1 MSAVTENFPGTGLVK
16 RAMRGSAWIV
26 LGYTGGQAMRF
37 GANLILTRFLFP
49 EAFGLM
55 ALVTVFVV
63 GLSMFSDLGT
73 APSIARSPRG
83 DDPDFLNTAWTIQ
96 VIRGGSLWIASCLL
110 AWPVAAFYGE
120 PALLYLLPITGF
132 SMVIAGFDPTRIE
145 TAHRHLAV
153 ARVTQLDM
161 ISQGIGILAMIT
173 VAIAYQS
180 VFALVVSSLVGTTVR
195 LWLMSRYL
203 PGDRNR
209 FRWEPEAAKELM
221 QFGKWIFA
229 STVCAFFS
237 SQGDRAILA
246 KALTFS
252 LLGIYNIGY
261 FLASFPI
268 LLGQAITGRLLI
280 PIYRETAE
288 DASGQSWRKLRVMRF
303 ALTAGLLGL
312 VLCLAFTGVPLV
324 HLLYDD
330 RYVAAG
336 AVLVA
341 VSCIQVPIV
350 IGLSYEHA
358 ALAAGDS
365 RGYFWLAFLRA
376 LTQVLFLMIGAL
388 LDGLQGALIG
398 MGLAALVIYPVIVWL
413 ARRHR
418 VWDPLH
424 DLVYAVVAG
433 ALALLALW
441 LNGSALVALGP

>member
-1 MSAVTENFPGTGLVK
+1 MAAVTENFPGNGLVK

-55 ALVTVFVV
+55 ALVTVFIV

-73 APSIARSPRG
+73 APSIARSTRG

-96 VIRGGSLWIASCLL
+96 VIRGFALWLASCLL

-120 PALLYLLPITGF
+120 PSLLYLLPITGF
-132 SMVIAGFDPTRIE
+132 SLVIAGFDPTRIE

-161 ISQGIGILAMIT
+161 ISQGIGILAMIV
-173 VAIAYQS
+173 VAILYQS
-180 VFALVVSSLVGTTVR
+180 VFALVVSTLVGTTAR

-203 PGDRNR
+203 PGARNR

-246 KALTFS
+246 KALTFA

-268 LLGQAITGRLLI
+268 LLGQAVTGRVMI
-280 PIYRETAE
+280 PIYRETAQAATE
-288 DASGQSWRKLRVMRF
+288 QSWRKLRVMRF
-303 ALTAGLLGL
+303 ALTAGLLSL
-312 VLCLAFTGVPLV
+312 VLCLAFIGVPLV

-376 LTQVLFLMIGAL
+376 LAQVLFLMVGAH

-398 MGLAALVIYPVIVWL
+398 MGLAAVVIYPVIIWL

-424 DLVYAVVAG
+424 DLFYAVIAG

-441 LNGSALVALGP
+441 LNWSALVALG